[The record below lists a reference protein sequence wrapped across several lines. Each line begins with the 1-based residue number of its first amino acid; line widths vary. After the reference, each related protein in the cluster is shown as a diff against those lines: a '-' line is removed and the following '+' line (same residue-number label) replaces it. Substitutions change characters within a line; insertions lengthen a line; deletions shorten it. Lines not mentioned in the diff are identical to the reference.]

1 MKLNLPF
8 IFCLCCLSIL
18 LIAFGVIFP
27 FDINLWDINN
37 PIGLEILLYLRFPR
51 IIMAW
56 LAGASLSIAGYLI
69 QILVKNPLADPY
81 LLGTASGAT
90 LGANLFLAGM
100 IPTMGCVGII
110 TPLFAFLGALA
121 ITFLVVSINNSLKY
135 QSTLTMVLIGLAVS
149 TLTGAVTTV
158 LIYLSAEA
166 NKLRSL
172 VFWALGS
179 FERADWVSV
188 IVLAIS
194 LLFSIVVVFN
204 LQSALLVLSLGRDKS
219 KSLGLDYKK
228 LSTLIIIIS
237 SLLTAIVV
245 SYCGIIGFVGLVIP
259 HMIRSWIG
267 SNNKFSPILL
277 ALLGGCVM
285 CLADLL
291 SRLLYPP
298 AGLPVGAV
306 SSLIGAP
313 FFVYLLLRSYNRDF

>member
-1 MKLNLPF
+1 MKLNIPI
-8 IFCLCCLSIL
+8 IFYLSCLSIL
-18 LIAFGVIFP
+18 LLVAGVVFP
-27 FDINLWDINN
+27 FDINLWNLESA
-37 PIGLEILLYLRFPR
+37 IGQEILMNLRLPR
-51 IIMAW
+51 IILAW
-56 LAGASLSIAGYLI
+56 LAGASLSLAGYLI

-100 IPTMGCVGII
+100 IPTMGILGII

-121 ITFLVVSINNSLKY
+121 ITFLVVSINNSLKF
-135 QSTLTMVLIGLAVS
+135 QSTLTMVLIGVAVS

-158 LIYLSAEA
+158 LIFLSAEA
-166 NKLRSL
+166 NKLRTL

-194 LLFSIVVVFN
+194 LVSSILLVFN
-204 LQSALLVLSLGRDKS
+204 LQSALLVLSLGKEKS

-228 LSTLIIIIS
+228 LSTLIIVIS
-237 SLLTAIVV
+237 SLLTAIAV
-245 SYCGIIGFVGLVIP
+245 SYCGIIGFVGLIIP
-259 HMIRSWIG
+259 HIIRSWVG
-267 SNNKFSPILL
+267 AYYKYSPILL

-285 CLADLL
+285 CVADLL

-306 SSLIGAP
+306 TSLIGAP
-313 FFVYLLLRSYNRDF
+313 FFVYLLRRNYNREF